1 VVTAHYFFDPMCG
14 WCYGATQLAE
24 VLNAAPHVNLVLHP
38 GGMIKRRKMDNDF
51 RQRVKG
57 YDQKIALLTG
67 QLFSDVYYNKLASN
81 ETIVLDSYITA
92 LAVNVMG
99 NLNNKSVEML
109 KAIQQAYYQY
119 ALDVSDQ
126 HILADIAGQFGIERN
141 EWLSLMLLEE
151 QQINNQIK
159 QNQKL
164 MEQWSVKGFPTFI
177 IEKED
182 NLTLLAHENF
192 YNDPIKWKI
201 FIENM

>member
-1 VVTAHYFFDPMCG
+1 
-14 WCYGATQLAE
+14 
-24 VLNAAPHVNLVLHP
+24 
-38 GGMIKRRKMDNDF
+38 
-51 RQRVKG
+51 
-57 YDQKIALLTG
+57 
-67 QLFSDVYYNKLASN
+67 LASN